1 LKGAEMTKEKK
12 NESWKKKRRQA
23 ALKHQKAL
31 EA

>member
-1 LKGAEMTKEKK
+1 MTKEKK
-12 NESWKKKRRQA
+12 NESLKKKRRQA